1 MNDTTK
7 LSEITL
13 AAPAKIAPE
22 KKPTPP
28 KGFRFFSKRKGPRHQ
43 KPKSR

>member
-22 KKPTPP
+22 TNPMPP
-28 KGFRFFSKRKGPRHQ
+28 KGFRFDGKRKGPRHQ
-43 KPKSR
+43 KPKRR